1 MLAFRHPLQ
10 LTKSPF
16 NLTCFFLLR
25 SHCIPFQIGQAIIN
39 TVGNKRTYDEDGA
52 AIRSSA
58 IEAGI
63 PLFTALDTADAM
75 VRVLESR
82 SFTTEAI

>member
-1 MLAFRHPLQ
+1 MRYDKEKNRREKIYAKKKRKNQ
-10 LTKSPF
+10 QRRYV
-16 NLTCFFLLR
+16 R
-25 SHCIPFQIGQAIIN
+25 SGKVQAIIN
-39 TVGNKRTYDEDGA
+39 TVGNKRTFDEDGA

-58 IEAGI
+58 IEHGV

-82 SFTTEAI
+82 GFITQAI